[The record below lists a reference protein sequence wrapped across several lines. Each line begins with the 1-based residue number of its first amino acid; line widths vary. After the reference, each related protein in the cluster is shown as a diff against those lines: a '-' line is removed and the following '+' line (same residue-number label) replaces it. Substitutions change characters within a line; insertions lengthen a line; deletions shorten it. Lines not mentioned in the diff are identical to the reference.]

1 MQIRRSNFAQCI
13 ERAPVNSG
21 EKFAIEWLDHR
32 YENGCYI
39 AGKHYRLI
47 QPYQFNM
54 SVQDH
59 NDMRTA
65 RLDAKIEQAATKNVP
80 YACPDLDQDYT
91 LDTPSF
97 VSYHRILDEP
107 RHDLRSPEHRAAVQA
122 RELSNNPYHPYQSN
136 FKGQVP

>member
-1 MQIRRSNFAQCI
+1 MRIRRSNFAQCI

-21 EKFAIEWLDHR
+21 ERFAIEWLDHR

-54 SVQDH
+54 SAQDH

-80 YACPDLDQDYT
+80 YACPDLDQDYA
-91 LDTPSF
+91 LDK
-97 VSYHRILDEP
+97 P
-107 RHDLRSPEHRAAVQA
+107 RHDLRSPEHCAAVQA